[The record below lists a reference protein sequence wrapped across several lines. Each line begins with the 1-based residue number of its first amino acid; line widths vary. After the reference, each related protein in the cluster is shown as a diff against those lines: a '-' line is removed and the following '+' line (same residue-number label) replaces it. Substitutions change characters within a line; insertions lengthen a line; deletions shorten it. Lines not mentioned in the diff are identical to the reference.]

1 MIETPKDRPDEAVT
15 WRVFSVDPVSKKRS
29 FIPAIGEPGV
39 FWEWGWLGSRF
50 VEGSK
55 NSTRSLEVPLT
66 AGRYKVLFESDT
78 LSRLTDLVVP
88 PGDGPLELPEIHLE
102 TVAWVKMMGKAAAEI
117 EAVDIEGRLAKL
129 ADYRGKAIVLLFW
142 SSKLDWMLKAIPDLT
157 RIQKRFTQRSLAILA
172 VHDASLTSLADF
184 RTTLEPLRRSI
195 DGEIPINFL
204 LDRAPVGKGTGPVPT
219 QAGEIGSG
227 RSFDRYETSPSLA
240 YIIDNSGRLVLA
252 IGRPYGLAAI
262 TYYSIGSDGE
272 LVRKIEDCYDADGV
286 LERKLTMH
294 AIEGT
299 LEDLFGIP
307 RSPKPTVA
315 KPRVP
320 SKPGLTKWLE
330 PKLPLLVKG
339 RVVDPDGRP
348 VAGADV
354 FQLLYDQK
362 KVKTNS
368 SGEFVYTLEEAK
380 RWVSLSIERDG
391 PAPRQFELSFPTAG
405 QSPEKESEPGSIEL
419 DGQIPQPLR
428 MSRGSSIIGRLVR
441 NGKPVMGGTVGL
453 KIAGE
458 NDFLFPRKLE
468 IRTADRGVFRLDHV
482 PPETDFW
489 VYGKLGSLTDNGA
502 VVPVSLHSP
511 EDNATVDLGDLR
523 AEEGRTLAGR
533 VVCSDGRTPW
543 QRVHML
549 LGVPNAVGVLEAKL
563 DEIGRFEFRAIP
575 DGPVRVNT
583 FVKNDKA
590 DQVYRLSTKN
600 KCLEPFFRHALEG
613 RLDRNIDDLTI
624 LLEPGKTIDRDPNS
638 DIDPAVRADFNDAK
652 AGPITGVPPGDC
664 PPK

>member
-1 MIETPKDRPDEAVT
+1 M
-15 WRVFSVDPVSKKRS
+15 FSVDPVSKKRS

-117 EAVDIEGRLAKL
+117 EAVDIEGRPAKL

-286 LERKLTMH
+286 LR
-294 AIEGT
+294 
-299 LEDLFGIP
+299 
-307 RSPKPTVA
+307 
-315 KPRVP
+315 
-320 SKPGLTKWLE
+320 
-330 PKLPLLVKG
+330 
-339 RVVDPDGRP
+339 
-348 VAGADV
+348 
-354 FQLLYDQK
+354 
-362 KVKTNS
+362 
-368 SGEFVYTLEEAK
+368 
-380 RWVSLSIERDG
+380 
-391 PAPRQFELSFPTAG
+391 
-405 QSPEKESEPGSIEL
+405 
-419 DGQIPQPLR
+419 
-428 MSRGSSIIGRLVR
+428 
-441 NGKPVMGGTVGL
+441 
-453 KIAGE
+453 
-458 NDFLFPRKLE
+458 
-468 IRTADRGVFRLDHV
+468 
-482 PPETDFW
+482 
-489 VYGKLGSLTDNGA
+489 
-502 VVPVSLHSP
+502 
-511 EDNATVDLGDLR
+511 R
-523 AEEGRTLAGR
+523 A
-533 VVCSDGRTPW
+533 S
-543 QRVHML
+543 
-549 LGVPNAVGVLEAKL
+549 
-563 DEIGRFEFRAIP
+563 
-575 DGPVRVNT
+575 
-583 FVKNDKA
+583 
-590 DQVYRLSTKN
+590 
-600 KCLEPFFRHALEG
+600 
-613 RLDRNIDDLTI
+613 
-624 LLEPGKTIDRDPNS
+624 
-638 DIDPAVRADFNDAK
+638 
-652 AGPITGVPPGDC
+652 
-664 PPK
+664 